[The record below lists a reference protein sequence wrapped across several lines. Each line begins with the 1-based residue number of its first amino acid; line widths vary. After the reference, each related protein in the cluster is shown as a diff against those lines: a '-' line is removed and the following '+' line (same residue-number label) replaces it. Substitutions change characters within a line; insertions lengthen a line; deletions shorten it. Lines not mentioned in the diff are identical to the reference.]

1 MQRINVVGAS
11 GSGKSTFGAALAQRL
26 QGTLVE
32 LDELFW
38 RPGWQQT
45 PNDEFRA
52 AVDAALAV
60 DCWVVCGNYNSR
72 VRDIVWGRADT
83 VVWLDYPLAAHLSPP
98 LPPHLAPAYHARKSC
113 GVAIANPGAASFS
126 AATRSSYTRCRRTAA
141 ARSTTKPTSTAA
153 AIAHLQ
159 ILRFR
164 HPRAAEAWLAAVPP
178 VVTPST
184 T

>member
-11 GSGKSTFGAALAQRL
+11 GSGKSTFGAALAERL
-26 QGTLVE
+26 GASLVE

-38 RPGWQQT
+38 RPGWQQA

-83 VVWLDYPLAAHLSPP
+83 VVWLDYPLP
-98 LPPHLAPAYHARKSC
+98 LTFHRL
-113 GVAIANPGAASFS
+113 F
-126 AATRSSYTRCRRTAA
+126 RRTW
-141 ARSTTKPTSTAA
+141 RRLISQEELWGGNRESWRGQFLSRDSLFLYTLQTHRRRKIDNETDINSGRYP
-153 AIAHLQ
+153 HLQ

-164 HPRAAEAWLAAVPP
+164 HPRAAEAWLAAIPAAVA
-178 VVTPST
+178 PST